1 MEVLRIISNSV
12 LNIVEEEPGV
22 NSDLAFNREILEAK
36 NEGEKLC

>member
-12 LNIVEEEPGV
+12 LNIVDEPGV